1 VQSDTHQKAR
11 TFSKQSYDSQDFILF
26 QTRVDR
32 ADTFIEKPASSC
44 YPLTVSDKIKTLDTL
59 KEITGRA
66 RANGKSIVFTN
77 GCFDLLHR
85 GHVHMLREAKAC
97 GDLLIVGINSDRS
110 VRMIKG
116 SDRPVFS
123 EADRTELIA
132 ALEMVDYIVLFDEPD
147 PYKTIEALK
156 PDVLVKGG
164 DWSMDKIIGS
174 DIVEREGGRVAVIPY
189 LKGFSTTE
197 IIERIRS

>member
-1 VQSDTHQKAR
+1 MDVSGKLKNLAALTEIAAEAR
-11 TFSKQSYDSQDFILF
+11 TRGK
-26 QTRVDR
+26 
-32 ADTFIEKPASSC
+32 
-44 YPLTVSDKIKTLDTL
+44 TV
-59 KEITGRA
+59 
-66 RANGKSIVFTN
+66 VFTN

-85 GHVHMLREAKAC
+85 GHLHILREAKAY

-110 VRMIKG
+110 VKMIKG
-116 SDRPVFS
+116 PDRPVVP
-123 EADRTELIA
+123 EPDRAELIA
-132 ALEMVDYIVLFDEPD
+132 ALEMVDYVVLFDEPD

-156 PDVLVKGG
+156 PNVLVKGG

-189 LKGFSTTE
+189 LRGFSTTE